1 MSATKTPKKTKGC
14 TCVKQV
20 NEKLKEFNTELD
32 TCLSLS
38 MTDMSASTSLII
50 ASRKIDTRKR
60 GSAKTVFPSYCPF
73 CGKKF

>member
-1 MSATKTPKKTKGC
+1 MSTIKTVKKIKGC

-38 MTDMSASTSLII
+38 MSDMKASASLVI
-50 ASRKIDTRKR
+50 ASRKIDSKKR
-60 GSAKTVFPSYCPF
+60 GSAKTVFPRYCPF